1 MVFDP
6 TKGAARESLDSEKA
20 EEFNKVGVLIPDD
33 RRYRSLFFDGRF
45 LTAKDLSREQN
56 YVLTRQ
62 ADLCR
67 AGGVGV
73 VSGLRVTQDQ
83 SEGKLDGSLRISQG
97 HGVTPAGELV
107 VLMNDVRNLRLDDI
121 PTIERLDL
129 AFNISQIPK
138 SSARTLDGL
147 YILAIR
153 PVEYTANPIAAYPTS
168 IGGARSSQDGDI
180 IEAVAITLIPYTDQA
195 SELSLDARRAKAA
208 HDIFVRK
215 TVLRV
220 PVDALPLAILALDG
234 GVLRWVDEYLVRREV
249 GSEQSDYLGFGFA
262 PQAIRE
268 AQLLQYQ
275 KHLSDILAMKS
286 RSAERFAASEQF
298 FVLPPVGPMPVAAVD
313 GQNLTEVYFPAEVDV
328 ELSIIPED
336 ELGVLIEESLFLPP
350 IDLRLPG
357 EEQASTSVVVLLPIP
372 REKLGETL
380 SALLPSYQAQTL
392 RLRSVAPGLISQ
404 RLPGDSLRIML
415 AKGQLSSSTSVLDRL
430 RESAWTKALA
440 LALESRNGGSDAVVW
455 YVRRRNF
462 PYKPEVLGRQRFEK
476 DESSDFTIFLGEFG
490 LNDEFET
497 LNSRATA
504 LAIGELHTAWTNWM
518 KLSPNDR
525 ELLAELIAVL
535 LQMPHVDATVVR
547 TVVEKYNQ
555 TGRGS
560 GLAALKSHHVGGDY
574 GDGVPTAL
582 LLKFIRTGMLVELDQ
597 WIISMMGIIPAGHM
611 NLRRDRYEQCH
622 QILLNIQDQTGA
634 ELVAGFQEIKQL
646 LLQPVAW

>member
-20 EEFNKVGVLIPDD
+20 EEFNKAGVLIPDD

-73 VSGLRVTQDQ
+73 VSGLRVSQDQ

-121 PTIERLDL
+121 PDIERLDL
-129 AFNISQIPK
+129 AFNISKIPK
-138 SSARTLDGL
+138 TSARTLDGL

-180 IEAVAITLIPYTDQA
+180 IEAVVITLIPYADQA
-195 SELSLDARRAKAA
+195 SELSLDARRARAA
-208 HDIFVRK
+208 HDIFIRK

-234 GVLRWVDEYLVRREV
+234 GVLRWVDEYLIRREV

-275 KHLSDILAMKS
+275 RHLSDVLATKS

-298 FVLPPVGPMPVAAVD
+298 FVLPPVGPMPVAGVD

-350 IDLRLPG
+350 IDLTLPG

-392 RLRSVAPGLISQ
+392 RLRSVAPG
-404 RLPGDSLRIML
+404 DSLRMML
-415 AKGQLSSSTSVLDRL
+415 AKGQLFTSTSVLDRL

-440 LALESRNGGSDAVVW
+440 MALESQNGGSDAVVW

-462 PYKPEVLGRQRFEK
+462 PYKPDVLGRRRFEK
-476 DESSDFTIFLGEFG
+476 DESSEFTTFLSEFG
-490 LNDEFET
+490 LKDEFET
-497 LNSRATA
+497 LNSRASA

-518 KLSPNDR
+518 KLSPNDG
-525 ELLAELIAVL
+525 ELLAELVAVL
-535 LQMPHVDATVVR
+535 LQMPHVDATAVR
-547 TVVEKYNQ
+547 VVVEKYNQ
-555 TGRGS
+555 TDRGS
-560 GLAALKSHHVGGDY
+560 GLVALKSHHVGGEY
-574 GDGVPTAL
+574 GNGVPTAL

-597 WIISMMGIIPAGHM
+597 WIISMMRM
-611 NLRRDRYEQCH
+611 VSDRSVNLRRDRYRKCH
-622 QILLNIQDQTGA
+622 QILVNIQEHTGA
-634 ELVAGFQEIKQL
+634 ELVAGFQEIKQSL
-646 LLQPVAW
+646 V